1 MQKINRKW
9 KDAVKDLEF
18 EIYRQLFLLLH
29 DKRIAVIKKLDIKR
43 DNDTFTAEITLEKSL
58 DEDAI
63 KKQERVLLE
72 KIQNF

>member
-1 MQKINRKW
+1 M
-9 KDAVKDLEF
+9 
-18 EIYRQLFLLLH
+18 FLLLH